1 MRPARWTV
9 GVGLIL
15 LGGWFLLYNSGK
27 TAVSPWNWWPLLLL
41 ALGVGLHLFAWSSR
55 DAEGALVPAGVL
67 AILGLLFLAC
77 ETYGWAILDRLWPIF
92 PLAPG
97 IGLLEAYVYVITR
110 ERRFSG
116 VLETGSG
123 ELAAR
128 ARPVPKKAESYLI
141 AAIVPTAVG
150 VMGLGFTLAGTVAR
164 WLAPLVLVIIGLLL
178 VAPGRR
184 TREA

>member
-1 MRPARWTV
+1 MRPARWTA

-41 ALGVGLHLFAWSSR
+41 ALGVGLHLFAWSSG

-67 AILGLLFLAC
+67 TILGLLFLAC

-97 IGLLEAYVYVITR
+97 IGLLEAYVWVSTR
-110 ERRFSG
+110 EGRFGRASAG
-116 VLETGSG
+116 GSG
-123 ELAAR
+123 EPATR
-128 ARPVPKKAESYLI
+128 ARTVSKAEGYLI
-141 AAIVPTAVG
+141 AAVVPTVVG
-150 VMGLGFTLAGTVAR
+150 VIGLGFTLAGTMAH
-164 WLAPLVLVIIGLLL
+164 WLAPLALVVIGLLL

-184 TREA
+184 IRKA